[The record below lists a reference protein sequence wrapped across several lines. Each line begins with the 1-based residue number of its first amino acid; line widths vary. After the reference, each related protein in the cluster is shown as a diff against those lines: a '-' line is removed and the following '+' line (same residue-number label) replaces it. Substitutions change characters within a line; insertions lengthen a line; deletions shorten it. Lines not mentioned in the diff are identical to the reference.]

1 MIMIANLCCAASFI
15 TSGFEDINVFGTT
28 IPEDM
33 IDAIFEYEWYIIM
46 KEHFE
51 MFKYVLQD
59 I

>member
-33 IDAIFEYEWYIIM
+33 IDAIFEYE
-46 KEHFE
+46 
-51 MFKYVLQD
+51 
-59 I
+59 